1 MATHDYDIANQS
13 GAAFRI
19 DLNNALAAIQSN
31 NSNASSPATTVAYQ
45 WWADT
50 NAGVMKLRNSS
61 NNAWI
66 EIFQLD
72 GTLTLE
78 DGSVSAPALSF
89 RDDLNTG
96 VYSSAA
102 DTFNVATG
110 GVERMELG
118 ATTIFNEDGAD
129 VDFRIEGDNNA
140 NLFYADAGND
150 RVGIKTSSPAVEL
163 DVNGVTST
171 GLGGLDN
178 SNIYAGLANNT
189 SHGGVVLGAGTN
201 GNSPFV
207 AASKLSNGN
216 ALALRLITN
225 GTVRAFIRNDQAGIA
240 FGTDTAAANVLDDY
254 EEGTWTAL
262 LNGGNFTA
270 TQNGLRYTKIGRMV
284 TISGELTGFSS
295 STNGTAIS
303 MTGAPFSCTATA
315 SYVGTILLSKV
326 TDFSGFG
333 QIIVKIDSSSSTMT
347 FTVSGR
353 GSNTDFALRYQDFDA
368 TDAILRFTLSYFTD

>member
-1 MATHDYDIANQS
+1 MPTHDYDLANQS

-31 NSNASSPATTVAYQ
+31 NSNASSPATTAAYQ

-61 NNAWI
+61 NNDWI

-78 DGSVSAPALSF
+78 DGSVSAPGLAF
-89 RDDLNTG
+89 RTDLNTG
-96 VYSSAA
+96 VYQSA
-102 DTFNVATG
+102 DNTFNVAAG

-129 VDFRIEGDNNA
+129 VDFRIEGDTDA
-140 NLFYADAGND
+140 NLFYVDAGND
-150 RVGIKTSSPAVEL
+150 RVGISTDSPATEL
-163 DVNGVTST
+163 DVGGCSST
-171 GLGGLDN
+171 GINGLDN
-178 SNIYAGLANNT
+178 ANLYAGLLNST

-240 FGTDTAAANVLDDY
+240 FGSDTAGANVLDDY

-284 TISGELTGFSS
+284 TISGELTNFSS
-295 STNGTAIS
+295 STNGTGIV
-303 MTGAPFSCTATA
+303 MTGSPFNCTATA

-333 QIIVKIDSSSSTMT
+333 QIIVKIDSSSNNMT